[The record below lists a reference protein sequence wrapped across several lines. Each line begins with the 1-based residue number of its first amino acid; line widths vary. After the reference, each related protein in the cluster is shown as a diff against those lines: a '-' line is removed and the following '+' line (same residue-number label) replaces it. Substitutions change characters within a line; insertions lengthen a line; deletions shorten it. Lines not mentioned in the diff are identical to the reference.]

1 MLEFNQGSTSD
12 MNPIGSE
19 SGAETPKPLNIYVDD
34 ERFGDPKDEVAI
46 STTVLGGEK
55 MDLVLQ
61 IEALFKAD
69 RKRFLSF
76 IRQRV
81 RTQEDAEDILQEVFT
96 NVLAAAEHV
105 QKPIENLAS
114 WVFTAVRNKIID
126 FYRKKRA
133 ESFSDL
139 ATPRQIEEGNDSLD
153 YLLGDMSYTP
163 DGDLF
168 RKTIWDTVQEALKEL
183 PAEQREVFERN
194 EFHGVSF
201 REMSE
206 ESGVNINTLLA
217 RKRYAVLHLRD
228 RLQHLY
234 EGMDD

>member
-12 MNPIGSE
+12 MNPTGPVAGPE
-19 SGAETPKPLNIYVDD
+19 PTPSHAVYFDD
-34 ERFGDPKDEVAI
+34 ERFVGTKDEVAI

-55 MDLVLQ
+55 MNLVLQ

-69 RKRFLSF
+69 RKRFLNF

-126 FYRKKRA
+126 FYRKKRS

-139 ATPRQIEEGNDSLD
+139 ATPRQIE
-153 YLLGDMSYTP
+153 
-163 DGDLF
+163 
-168 RKTIWDTVQEALKEL
+168 
-183 PAEQREVFERN
+183 
-194 EFHGVSF
+194 
-201 REMSE
+201 
-206 ESGVNINTLLA
+206 
-217 RKRYAVLHLRD
+217 
-228 RLQHLY
+228 
-234 EGMDD
+234 

>member
-1 MLEFNQGSTSD
+1 
-12 MNPIGSE
+12 
-19 SGAETPKPLNIYVDD
+19 
-34 ERFGDPKDEVAI
+34 
-46 STTVLGGEK
+46 

-217 RKRYAVLHLRD
+217 RKRYAVLHLRE